1 MLKVRSACKQK
12 QTDHSGEVNI
22 STAVIRE
29 RAAALAANG
38 HRTVAAIRSTLELE
52 HFSTGDIDGA
62 FADPAFHAKI
72 QTILAKGI

>member
-1 MLKVRSACKQK
+1 MLKVRSACEQK
-12 QTDHSGEVNI
+12 PTDHSGETNL
-22 STAVIRE
+22 SAAAIRE

-38 HRTVAAIRSTLELE
+38 HRTIAAIRSTLELE
-52 HFSTGDIDGA
+52 QFSTGDIDGA